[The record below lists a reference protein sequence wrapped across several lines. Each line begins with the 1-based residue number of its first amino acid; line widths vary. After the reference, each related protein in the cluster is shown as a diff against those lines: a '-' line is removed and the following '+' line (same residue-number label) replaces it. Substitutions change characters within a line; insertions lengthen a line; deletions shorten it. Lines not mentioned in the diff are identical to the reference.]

1 MPMFSPPKIIILSVL
16 FVTMASNTW
25 SVDETFTYPENY
37 DFGERVSNE
46 RLTALTTS
54 IPPDGEGLPTGT
66 GTFIAGKQV
75 YLNQCEGCHGVD
87 LTGTELGR
95 PLIGGRGSLTT
106 DAPIKTIESYWPY
119 ATSIF
124 SYVRDTM
131 PTTAP
136 GSLSN
141 SEVYSVM
148 AYILASANII
158 SSDMVLDASNVAT
171 IQMPNLGGFIA
182 DSRPDVFAAQDSK

>member
-1 MPMFSPPKIIILSVL
+1 MSK
-16 FVTMASNTW
+16 
-25 SVDETFTYPENY
+25 
-37 DFGERVSNE
+37 E
-46 RLTALTTS
+46 RLATLTAS
-54 IPPDGEGLPTGT
+54 IPPDGEGLPRGT

-75 YLNQCEGCHGVD
+75 YLNKCEGCHGVD
-87 LTGTELGR
+87 LTGTELGL

-119 ATSIF
+119 VTSIF

-158 SSDMVLDASNVAT
+158 SSDMVLDTSNVST
-171 IQMPNLGGFIA
+171 IQMPNMGGFVA
-182 DSRPDVFAAQDSK
+182 DSRPDVFAKQDSE